1 MTRRLSFS
9 IFLMFGATVI
19 GAQTPPSSAKAKVAV
34 YAAVGPELTT
44 YNLDVDAA
52 SLVKQSSVT
61 LPQNV
66 QEAWPHPS
74 RRYLYVT
81 WSNNV
86 AGAEGRHGVT
96 AFRIDPA
103 TGALQPHG

>member
-1 MTRRLSFS
+1 MIRPVPFAAL
-9 IFLMFGATVI
+9 FLLIATLAN
-19 GAQTPPSSAKAKVAV
+19 AQTPASGAGPRVAL

-44 YNLDVDAA
+44 YKLDVKEA
-52 SLVKQSSVT
+52 SLIKQASVT
-61 LPQNV
+61 LPQDV

-81 WSNNV
+81 WSNNLKGA
-86 AGAEGRHGVT
+86 AGLHGVT

-103 TGALQPHG
+103 T